1 MFFSSQQ
8 NYPIGLDIS
17 DLSLK
22 MVQLKK
28 SGDKIKIQALSKIDL
43 PKGLVDMGEIK
54 NKTEMVKKI
63 KEIISKPKFGSVNTT
78 DVVACLPDTKTF
90 IKLIEIEKSLNNLS
104 EIIPAEIERHVP
116 MTSKEIFYDWQ
127 IIKETADKYMVL
139 IGAAPQNIIND
150 YIDLLNDSKLS
161 ISALEIES
169 TAICRSLLL
178 EENPKNKNLP
188 KKNYAIIDIGA
199 MRSNLIIYAQN
210 SIVASISIPISG
222 EKITEKISKSLEI
235 KYEQAEKAKIICGL
249 DKSKAQGIICEILSD
264 MLSELNNRIKDA
276 LEFYNN
282 HYPNLGAVNEIILC
296 GGGAN
301 IKNIDQ
307 CISQFHL
314 INTSVGNT
322 FINLSESA
330 ENLSQNFTETHNLNI
345 KLINKEKNENLAVKQ
360 NTGLTFTTAI
370 GLALRNIF

>member
-1 MFFSSQQ
+1 MFFTSKT

-17 DLSLK
+17 DLSIK

-43 PKGLVDMGEIK
+43 PKGLVEMGEIK
-54 NKTEMVKKI
+54 NKTEMIKKI
-63 KEIISKPKFGSVNTT
+63 KEIILKPKFGSVNSSE
-78 DVVACLPDTKTF
+78 VVACLPDAKTF
-90 IKLIEIEKSLNNLS
+90 IKLIEVDKSLNNLAD
-104 EIIPAEIERHVP
+104 IMPAEIEKHIP
-116 MTSKEIFYDWQ
+116 MSSKEIFYDWQ
-127 IIKETADKYMVL
+127 LIKETADKYLIL
-139 IGAAPQNIIND
+139 IGAAPQNIINE
-150 YIDLLNDSKLS
+150 YIDLFNEAKLS

-169 TAICRSLLL
+169 TAICRSLLA

-188 KKNYAIIDIGA
+188 QKNYAIIDIGA
-199 MRSNLIIYAQN
+199 KRSCMVIYAQN
-210 SIVASISIPISG
+210 SIVMSIGMPISG
-222 EKITEKISKSLEI
+222 EIITEKISKTLEI

-264 MLSELNNRIKDA
+264 MLSELNNRIKNS

-282 HYPNLGAVNEIILC
+282 HYPNLGPINEIILC

-307 CISQFHL
+307 YISQYHA
-314 INTSVGNT
+314 INSSLGNT

-345 KLINKEKNENLAVKQ
+345 KLINKDKNENLALKQ
-360 NTGLTFTTAI
+360 NTGLTYTTAV